1 MKDID
6 TLLKEVK
13 RIHFIGIG
21 GSGMC
26 PLAEILLSLGYQLSG
41 SDNNDTETF
50 RRIEKEGAKVY
61 LGQTKANLTPDI
73 QLVIYTN
80 AILKGNEELEW
91 AKTHYPCF
99 ERAELLGA
107 MSRIFSNCIGI
118 SGTHGKTTT
127 TYLLKAI
134 LEQELGAKVGLI
146 GTNQD
151 LIGDEVVPTERTTPE
166 SLELQEL
173 FARMR
178 SAGCTHVV
186 MEASSH
192 ALALDRVYGIHYAVG
207 IFTNLTQD
215 HLDFHKTMEAYCD
228 AKAIL
233 FQNCD
238 VGVCNADDPWTERLL
253 QNAACRQYFYA
264 EHAAA
269 DLRAE
274 HITLAAD
281 HIAFDAVTKDSR
293 TPIKVGIPGGFMVY
307 NTLDVLGAAL
317 ALGVPLEKSARV
329 LAAVPHVKGWKWSPH
344 RERTTRS

>member
-80 AILKGNEELEW
+80 AILEGNEELEW

-127 TYLLKAI
+127 SSMTTQVLLEAGWTPAPSSAVSC
-134 LEQELGAKVGLI
+134 LPLTPTAATATAKTLYVKVAN
-146 GTNQD
+146 T
-151 LIGDEVVPTERTTPE
+151 TTP
-166 SLELQEL
+166 
-173 FARMR
+173 F
-178 SAGCTHVV
+178 CTWI
-186 MEASSH
+186 
-192 ALALDRVYGIHYAVG
+192 R
-207 IFTNLTQD
+207 T
-215 HLDFHKTMEAYCD
+215 
-228 AKAIL
+228 
-233 FQNCD
+233 
-238 VGVCNADDPWTERLL
+238 
-253 QNAACRQYFYA
+253 
-264 EHAAA
+264 
-269 DLRAE
+269 LR
-274 HITLAAD
+274 
-281 HIAFDAVTKDSR
+281 
-293 TPIKVGIPGGFMVY
+293 
-307 NTLDVLGAAL
+307 
-317 ALGVPLEKSARV
+317 
-329 LAAVPHVKGWKWSPH
+329 WC
-344 RERTTRS
+344 

>member
-91 AKTHYPCF
+91 AKAHYPCF

-127 TYLLKAI
+127 SSMTTQVLLEA
-134 LEQELGAKVGLI
+134 GLDPSAVIGGKLPFI
-146 GTNQD
+146 GTNGRAGKSD
-151 LIGDEVVPTERTTPE
+151 IMVCEACEYVDTF
-166 SLELQEL
+166 LELHPAVSVILKEYGYSQQL
-173 FARMR
+173 PQYHR
-178 SAGCTHVV
+178 SLN
-186 MEASSH
+186 SH
-192 ALALDRVYGIHYAVG
+192 
-207 IFTNLTQD
+207 
-215 HLDFHKTMEAYCD
+215 
-228 AKAIL
+228 
-233 FQNCD
+233 
-238 VGVCNADDPWTERLL
+238 
-253 QNAACRQYFYA
+253 
-264 EHAAA
+264 
-269 DLRAE
+269 
-274 HITLAAD
+274 
-281 HIAFDAVTKDSR
+281 
-293 TPIKVGIPGGFMVY
+293 
-307 NTLDVLGAAL
+307 
-317 ALGVPLEKSARV
+317 
-329 LAAVPHVKGWKWSPH
+329 
-344 RERTTRS
+344 

>member
-91 AKTHYPCF
+91 AKAHYPCF

-127 TYLLKAI
+127 SSMTTRWRQGWTPAPSSAASCLPLTPTAATAT
-134 LEQELGAKVGLI
+134 AKTLYVKVAN
-146 GTNQD
+146 T
-151 LIGDEVVPTERTTPE
+151 TTP
-166 SLELQEL
+166 
-173 FARMR
+173 FCIWIR
-178 SAGCTHVV
+178 T
-186 MEASSH
+186 
-192 ALALDRVYGIHYAVG
+192 
-207 IFTNLTQD
+207 
-215 HLDFHKTMEAYCD
+215 
-228 AKAIL
+228 
-233 FQNCD
+233 
-238 VGVCNADDPWTERLL
+238 
-253 QNAACRQYFYA
+253 
-264 EHAAA
+264 
-269 DLRAE
+269 LR
-274 HITLAAD
+274 
-281 HIAFDAVTKDSR
+281 
-293 TPIKVGIPGGFMVY
+293 
-307 NTLDVLGAAL
+307 
-317 ALGVPLEKSARV
+317 
-329 LAAVPHVKGWKWSPH
+329 WC
-344 RERTTRS
+344 

>member
-80 AILKGNEELEW
+80 AILEGNEELEW

-127 TYLLKAI
+127 SSMTTQVLLDKM
-134 LEQELGAKVGLI
+134 
-146 GTNQD
+146 D
-151 LIGDEVVPTERTTPE
+151 
-166 SLELQEL
+166 
-173 FARMR
+173 
-178 SAGCTHVV
+178 
-186 MEASSH
+186 
-192 ALALDRVYGIHYAVG
+192 GI
-207 IFTNLTQD
+207 T
-215 HLDFHKTMEAYCD
+215 
-228 AKAIL
+228 
-233 FQNCD
+233 
-238 VGVCNADDPWTERLL
+238 
-253 QNAACRQYFYA
+253 AA
-264 EHAAA
+264 
-269 DLRAE
+269 
-274 HITLAAD
+274 
-281 HIAFDAVTKDSR
+281 
-293 TPIKVGIPGGFMVY
+293 
-307 NTLDVLGAAL
+307 
-317 ALGVPLEKSARV
+317 
-329 LAAVPHVKGWKWSPH
+329 
-344 RERTTRS
+344 

>member
-80 AILKGNEELEW
+80 AILEGNEELEW

-127 TYLLKAI
+127 SSMTTQVLLEAGLDPSAVIGGKLPAI
-134 LEQELGAKVGLI
+134 NAYGRYGHRRQA
-146 GTNQD
+146 
-151 LIGDEVVPTERTTPE
+151 
-166 SLELQEL
+166 
-173 FARMR
+173 AR
-178 SAGCTHVV
+178 H
-186 MEASSH
+186 
-192 ALALDRVYGIHYAVG
+192 
-207 IFTNLTQD
+207 
-215 HLDFHKTMEAYCD
+215 
-228 AKAIL
+228 
-233 FQNCD
+233 
-238 VGVCNADDPWTERLL
+238 
-253 QNAACRQYFYA
+253 
-264 EHAAA
+264 
-269 DLRAE
+269 
-274 HITLAAD
+274 
-281 HIAFDAVTKDSR
+281 
-293 TPIKVGIPGGFMVY
+293 
-307 NTLDVLGAAL
+307 
-317 ALGVPLEKSARV
+317 
-329 LAAVPHVKGWKWSPH
+329 
-344 RERTTRS
+344 